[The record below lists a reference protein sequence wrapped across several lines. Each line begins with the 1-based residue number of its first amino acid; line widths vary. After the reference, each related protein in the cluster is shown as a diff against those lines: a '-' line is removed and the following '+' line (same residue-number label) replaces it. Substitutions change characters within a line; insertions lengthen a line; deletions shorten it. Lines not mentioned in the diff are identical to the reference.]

1 MQRLS
6 TAQQLPPANLAHIAH
21 TKYIGRFARIAREL
35 RRAKSCK
42 TSSRAAADENVT
54 TVTKI
59 GNLCIIATKGM
70 PLDLE
75 SSVGTDAAFFIP
87 GATGASQSRNK
98 PRFSIHNKQSI
109 LYLPS
114 LQWQSEILSPSFSGL
129 VVIVRPAEIQEVV
142 AANRGGEKLDPAV
155 LEQLL
160 QPALLSKDSCQRAF
174 FIESM
179 YTLLHFI
186 EDLGFLDDVLLASLG
201 LDELLLRWLV
211 NLLMPKIDENAAVPE
226 KAHKLEKLMD
236 WIKDNCLEPIT
247 LSDLEERSGYSGRSL
262 QRVFQKRFGC
272 GPMQWLRT
280 QRIHAARCRL
290 EVAPFGT
297 QVKDIAMECGYTSMS
312 AFSRDYKQ
320 VFGTTPKQHL
330 SALSCSDCATGWET
344 GDQEAP

>member
-1 MQRLS
+1 
-6 TAQQLPPANLAHIAH
+6 
-21 TKYIGRFARIAREL
+21 
-35 RRAKSCK
+35 
-42 TSSRAAADENVT
+42 
-54 TVTKI
+54 
-59 GNLCIIATKGM
+59 
-70 PLDLE
+70 
-75 SSVGTDAAFFIP
+75 
-87 GATGASQSRNK
+87 
-98 PRFSIHNKQSI
+98 
-109 LYLPS
+109 
-114 LQWQSEILSPSFSGL
+114 
-129 VVIVRPAEIQEVV
+129 
-142 AANRGGEKLDPAV
+142 
-155 LEQLL
+155 
-160 QPALLSKDSCQRAF
+160 
-174 FIESM
+174 
-179 YTLLHFI
+179 
-186 EDLGFLDDVLLASLG
+186 LGFLDDVLLASLG